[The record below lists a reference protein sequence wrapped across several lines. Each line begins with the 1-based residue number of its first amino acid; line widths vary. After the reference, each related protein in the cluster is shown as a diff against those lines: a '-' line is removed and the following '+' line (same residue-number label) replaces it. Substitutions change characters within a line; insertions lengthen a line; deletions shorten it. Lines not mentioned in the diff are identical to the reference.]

1 MVEHT
6 QALNSGWNWWLTYI
20 ELNNNDGLIQLENSI
35 GGAGIIIKSRT
46 NGYVEAYQYNGETNW
61 YGTLSSINNE
71 QMYKIRTNAACNA
84 SIVGALSVPA
94 NHPITIKNGWNWI
107 GFPCNQNMNVDVALS
122 GFTPENNDVIKGRN
136 GFTTYYSDENYSMWY
151 GTLNTLEPGKGY
163 MYRSNSTTQK
173 TLVFQ
178 TGRGETT
185 MENVT
190 TENNIFQPTDG
201 DFADNMTITAV
212 LELDDEELRS
222 EDYELAAFVG
232 DECRGS
238 VRLMYVEP
246 VNHYI
251 AFLTV
256 FGEPS
261 ETLYF
266 RLTDGTQT
274 ELSMDEITFAADG
287 MEGTLSEPMTLRFG
301 TTKLD
306 ENELSKVLVY
316 PNPSNG
322 VFNIQGQGIRKIEV
336 FNAFGQAV
344 VSEETSNDH
353 LQIDLRRYADGCYM
367 LRIVTDNGI
376 SNRQLIKK

>member
-1 MVEHT
+1 
-6 QALNSGWNWWLTYI
+6 
-20 ELNNNDGLIQLENSI
+20 
-35 GGAGIIIKSRT
+35 
-46 NGYVEAYQYNGETNW
+46 
-61 YGTLSSINNE
+61 
-71 QMYKIRTNAACNA
+71 
-84 SIVGALSVPA
+84 
-94 NHPITIKNGWNWI
+94 
-107 GFPCNQNMNVDVALS
+107 
-122 GFTPENNDVIKGRN
+122 
-136 GFTTYYSDENYSMWY
+136 MWY

-190 TENNIFQPTDG
+190 TENNVFQPADG

-212 LELDDEELRS
+212 LELDGEELRS
-222 EDYELAAFVG
+222 DDYELAAFVG

-246 VNHYI
+246 VNRYV

-274 ELSMDEITFAADG
+274 ELSLEEIAFEADG
-287 MEGTLSEPMTLRFG
+287 MVGSLAEPKILCFG
-301 TTKLD
+301 TTRVD
-306 ENELSKVLVY
+306 ENELPNLLVY

-322 VFNIQGQGIRKIEV
+322 VFNIQGQGVRKIEV

-353 LQIDLRRYADGCYM
+353 LQIDLSRYADGCYM
-367 LRIVTDNGI
+367 LRVVTDNGI
-376 SNRQLIKK
+376 TNSQLIKK

>member
-1 MVEHT
+1 
-6 QALNSGWNWWLTYI
+6 
-20 ELNNNDGLIQLENSI
+20 
-35 GGAGIIIKSRT
+35 
-46 NGYVEAYQYNGETNW
+46 
-61 YGTLSSINNE
+61 
-71 QMYKIRTNAACNA
+71 MYKVRTNAACNA
-84 SIVGALSVPA
+84 TVAGALAVPA
-94 NHPITIKNGWNWI
+94 NHPITIKSGWNWI
-107 GFPCNQNMNVDVALS
+107 GFPCNQDVSVDVAMS
-122 GFTPENNDVIKGRN
+122 GFTPENNDVIKGRT
-136 GFTTYYSDENYSMWY
+136 GFTTYYSDGNYNMWY
-151 GTLNTLEPGKGY
+151 GTLNTLEVGKGY

-178 TGRGETT
+178 TGRGETAT
-185 MENVT
+185 ENIT
-190 TENNIFQPTDG
+190 TENNVFQPSDEN
-201 DFADNMTITAV
+201 FADNMTLAV
-212 LELDDEELRS
+212 VVDLDGEELRS

-238 VRLMYVEP
+238 VKLMYVEP
-246 VNHYI
+246 INRYV

-274 ELSMDEITFAADG
+274 EMSMDEITFAADG

-353 LQIDLRRYADGCYM
+353 LQIDLSRYADGCYM
-367 LRIVTDNGI
+367 LRVVTDNGI
-376 SNRQLIKK
+376 SNLQLIKR

>member
-1 MVEHT
+1 
-6 QALNSGWNWWLTYI
+6 
-20 ELNNNDGLIQLENSI
+20 
-35 GGAGIIIKSRT
+35 
-46 NGYVEAYQYNGETNW
+46 
-61 YGTLSSINNE
+61 
-71 QMYKIRTNAACNA
+71 
-84 SIVGALSVPA
+84 
-94 NHPITIKNGWNWI
+94 
-107 GFPCNQNMNVDVALS
+107 
-122 GFTPENNDVIKGRN
+122 
-136 GFTTYYSDENYSMWY
+136 
-151 GTLNTLEPGKGY
+151 
-163 MYRSNSTTQK
+163 
-173 TLVFQ
+173 
-178 TGRGETT
+178 

-190 TENNIFQPTDG
+190 TEDNIFQPADG

-212 LELDDEELRS
+212 LELYGEELRFD
-222 EDYELAAFVG
+222 DYELAAFVG

-238 VRLMYVEP
+238 VKLMYVEP
-246 VNHYI
+246 VNRFV

-306 ENELSKVLVY
+306 ENELPKVLVY

-336 FNAFGQAV
+336 FNALGQAV

-353 LQIDLRRYADGCYM
+353 LQIDLSRYADGCYM
-367 LRIVTDNGI
+367 LRVVTDNGI
-376 SNRQLIKK
+376 SNRQLIKR